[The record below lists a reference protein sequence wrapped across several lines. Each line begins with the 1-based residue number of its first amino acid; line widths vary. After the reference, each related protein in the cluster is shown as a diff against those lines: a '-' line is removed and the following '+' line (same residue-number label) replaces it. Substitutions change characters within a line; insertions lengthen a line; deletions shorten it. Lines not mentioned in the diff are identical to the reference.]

1 MIHHRPLLL
10 VFLFLVGVTSFHY
23 LIVATIG
30 SQSTLLGGFAPI
42 ADVHEPHIQ
51 EIGEFSVSEF
61 NKQSRVQL
69 VFIRLISGKKQVLAG
84 ITYKLVFE
92 AVLYEKVW
100 AGTRQLTSFK
110 IKA

>member
-69 VFIRLISGKKQVLAG
+69 VFIRLISGKKQAKDSDVAHQ
-84 ITYKLVFE
+84 FE